1 MRSTK
6 IFFRSPSKSARS
18 LKIVYTT
25 QNMKFSITDF
35 SFTEEILNGKLLFLR
50 SVGSVLINS

>member
-6 IFFRSPSKSARS
+6 IFFRSPNKSARS
-18 LKIVYTT
+18 LKIVYTA